1 LKISELRTWKQVLED
16 HLKSPGFREEWE
28 RTALAR
34 AVAIRLVRYRVD
46 HCLSQTRL
54 AKVLGMKQPAVS
66 RLEDGE
72 TNPTVETLMR
82 ISKALGI
89 EVLLDIAPD
98 GQRALAG
105 KRAERAAVVQSFSS
119 GGSSVLVAIE

>member
-1 LKISELRTWKQVLED
+1 
-16 HLKSPGFREEWE
+16 
-28 RTALAR
+28 
-34 AVAIRLVRYRVD
+34 
-46 HCLSQTRL
+46 
-54 AKVLGMKQPAVS
+54 MKQPAVS

-105 KRAERAAVVQSFSS
+105 KRAERAAVVESFSS